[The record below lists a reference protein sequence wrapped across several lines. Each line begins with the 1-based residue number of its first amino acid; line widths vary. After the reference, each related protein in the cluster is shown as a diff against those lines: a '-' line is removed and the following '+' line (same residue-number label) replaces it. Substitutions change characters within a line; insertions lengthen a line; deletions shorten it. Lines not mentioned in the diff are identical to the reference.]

1 MANMRAVQVDEIRKP
16 MELRDIAIPDIGDDD
31 VLGGGGAAGL

>member
-16 MELRDIAIPDIGDDD
+16 MELREFPSPIS
-31 VLGGGGAAGL
+31 AAPPCSCAS